1 MSQFSLLRLRRFH
14 QIKFAPLSFSPSTTQ
29 FSHWM
34 CDITDMYGTTCF
46 YPGQALTSVSINII
60 PLRTSGFFWF
70 ARRRHRCKNSTS
82 STSRSTRP
90 SSWKSTLLCPG
101 ARPWKRPEECRM
113 LSTTFIR
120 LVKDIQPQINLAVQV
135 ITACNENP

>member
-60 PLRTSGFFWF
+60 PLRTSGFFLVCQEKTPLQKLYF
-70 ARRRHRCKNSTS
+70 KHIKEYKAKLLEEHPSLPRRKALEEARRVSNAQHHVHSISERQSASN
-82 STSRSTRP
+82 
-90 SSWKSTLLCPG
+90 
-101 ARPWKRPEECRM
+101 
-113 LSTTFIR
+113 
-120 LVKDIQPQINLAVQV
+120 QPCCASHHCL
-135 ITACNENP
+135 